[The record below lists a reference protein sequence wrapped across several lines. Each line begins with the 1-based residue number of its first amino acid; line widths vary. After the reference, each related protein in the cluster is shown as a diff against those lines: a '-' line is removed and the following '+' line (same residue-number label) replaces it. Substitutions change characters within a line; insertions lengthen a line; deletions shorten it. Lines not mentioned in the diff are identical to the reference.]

1 MYYST
6 GKSPYLKKVGTA
18 VETDEAT
25 AQILI
30 KKGFITDMLEDLVV
44 EKVETVET
52 PVEHTV
58 QKQLYKPK
66 GRPKRK

>member
-25 AQILI
+25 AQTLI

-44 EKVETVET
+44 EKVET